1 MPITDGHAYWNE
13 PAKALLD
20 RFQAGPQGLG
30 ADEAARRLEH
40 YGPNLLREERSLTL
54 ARVIA
59 VQFRSPLVLILV
71 FAASISLVVQ
81 DWLEATIIL
90 AIVLGSAALGAA
102 QEYRASAAIRRL
114 RARIAFRTRVV
125 REGVVGD
132 LPAEQLVPGDI
143 VQLSAGSQVPGDGIV
158 LEAKDFF
165 VNQALLTGES
175 LPVEKQ
181 PGPVPAKSTL
191 TERHNTVFMGTS
203 VRSGTAQVLIVNT
216 GRATEIGSIAKHLQ
230 RPQPE
235 TDFERG
241 LRQFGYLL
249 TRVAAVMV
257 VAVFAV
263 HMAFARPLIESLL
276 FAIALAVGISPEL
289 LPAILTVTLA
299 RGARRMAARGVIVR
313 RLNAIENLGSMDV
326 LCTDKT
332 GTLTEGVVRVEQA
345 CDVAGQASAAVL
357 RDAGINARFQTGLA
371 NPLDEAI
378 LATTRDLD
386 LNGVRKLDEIP
397 YDFMRKRL
405 SVVVEDPA
413 AGPARRLITKG
424 AVLAVLDVC
433 TKIVDNGVG
442 VPLDEARRAQLD
454 ARFRDWSAQ
463 GYRVL
468 AVASCELPVRAAYHR
483 DDERDLVLSGFLLC
497 FDPPD
502 PQAQN
507 TLADLARLGVGVKII
522 TGDNRYIAAHV
533 ADAVGLDGGAL
544 LTGDLLDAMHDEA
557 LWAAAAKA
565 NVFAE
570 VDPNQKERII
580 HALRRTGHV
589 VGYMGDGINDAPA
602 LQAADVGIS
611 VDRAVDVA
619 KEAADIV
626 LLEHELAVLHVGIVE
641 GRKTF
646 ANTVKYIFATTSAN
660 FGNMLSMAAA
670 ALFLPFLP
678 LLAKQILLNNFLS
691 DVPSVFIAGDRVDEA
706 WLLKPYRWSIG
717 SIRQFM
723 VRFGLISTFFDF
735 VTFGVLWWLT
745 MGNATLFRTG
755 WFVESLL
762 SELVVLLVIR
772 TTLPF
777 YRSRPAPLLLGATV
791 LVVAL
796 TLLLPYLPVA
806 GIFDL
811 TPMPGAVLAAVVAIT
826 IAYVLVT
833 EYLKLRFYRHLGTNT
848 AGDKA

>member
-1 MPITDGHAYWNE
+1 MIPPDGNTYWSE
-13 PAKALLD
+13 PAATLLG
-20 RFQAGPQGLG
+20 RLQSGPQGLST
-30 ADEAARRLEH
+30 ADTTQRLEH
-40 YGPNLLREERSLTL
+40 YGRNVLREERSLTL
-54 ARVIA
+54 ARVVA
-59 VQFRSPLVLILV
+59 SQFRSPLVLILV
-71 FAASISLVVQ
+71 FAAIVSLVVQ
-81 DWLEATIIL
+81 DWLDATIIL

-102 QEYRASAAIRRL
+102 QEYRASAAVRRL
-114 RARIAFRTRVV
+114 RARIAFRTRVL
-125 REGVVGD
+125 RDGVISD
-132 LPAEQLVPGDI
+132 LPADQLVPGDI
-143 VQLSAGSQVPGDGIV
+143 VMLSAGSQVPGDGIV

-181 PGPVPAKSTL
+181 AGTVPPASTL

-203 VRSGTAQVLIVNT
+203 VRSGTARVLIVKT

-230 RPQPE
+230 RPLPE
-235 TDFERG
+235 TEFERG

-249 TRVAAVMV
+249 TRVAAAMV

-263 HMAFARPLIESLL
+263 HMAFARPLLESLL

-299 RGARRMAARGVIVR
+299 RGARRMATRGVIVR

-332 GTLTEGVVRVEQA
+332 GTLTEGVVRVKLA
-345 CDVAGQASAAVL
+345 CDASGHSSPAVL
-357 RDAGINARFQTGLA
+357 RDAGINARFQTGLT

-378 LATTRDLD
+378 QAATHDIDLSG
-386 LNGVRKLDEIP
+386 LRKLDEIP

-413 AGPARRLITKG
+413 AGNRARLISKG
-424 AVLAVLDVC
+424 AVLAVLEAC
-433 TKIVDNGVG
+433 TAVMEDGQCL
-442 VPLDEARRAQLD
+442 PLDEALRTRLD
-454 ARFRDWSAQ
+454 ARFREWSAQ
-463 GYRVL
+463 GFRVL
-468 AVASCELPVRAAYHR
+468 AVASRELPLRAAYHR
-483 DDERDLVLSGFLLC
+483 DDERELVLSGFLLC
-497 FDPPD
+497 SDPPD
-502 PQAQN
+502 PQSQQ
-507 TLADLARLGVGVKII
+507 TLADLAKLGVDLKII

-533 ADAVGLDGGAL
+533 ADAVGLNGGAL
-544 LTGDLLDAMHDEA
+544 LTGAQLDAMHDEA
-557 LWAAAAKA
+557 LWAAAADA
-565 NVFAE
+565 VVFAE

-580 HALRRTGHV
+580 HALRKTGHV
-589 VGYMGDGINDAPA
+589 VGYLGDGINDAPA

-626 LLEHELAVLHVGIVE
+626 LLEHDLAVLQVGIQE

-691 DVPSVFIAGDRVDEA
+691 DVPSVFIAGDRVDPS
-706 WLLKPYRWSIG
+706 WLYKPYRWSIG

-735 VTFGVLWWLT
+735 ITFGVLWWLT
-745 MGNATLFRTG
+745 AGNETLFRTG

-777 YRSRPAPLLLGATV
+777 YRSRPAPLLLWSTV
-791 LVVAL
+791 VVIGL
-796 TLLLPYLPVA
+796 TLILPYLSVG
-806 GIFDL
+806 GIFNL
-811 TPMPGAVLAAVVAIT
+811 APMPGSVLVSVIGIT
-826 IAYVLVT
+826 LAYVMTT
-833 EYLKLRFYRHLGTNT
+833 EYLKLRFYRRMNADATGYTT
-848 AGDKA
+848 